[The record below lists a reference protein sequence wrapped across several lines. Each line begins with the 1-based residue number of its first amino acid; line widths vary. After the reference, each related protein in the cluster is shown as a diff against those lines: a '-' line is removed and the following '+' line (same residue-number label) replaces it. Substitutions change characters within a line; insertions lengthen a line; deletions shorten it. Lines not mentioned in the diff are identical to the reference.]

1 MDWVPKISSGTG
13 KKPKNRFQVIW
24 RVNLQFFWHI
34 ASLAMRCSIWW
45 FFKFLH
51 FWHALLWKIIKYAK
65 KKEEKLV
72 LTCLVTSLPKPEI
85 QDQVSGTLYVYISI
99 TRHREDEKTEDCCC
113 CFEFLFAID
122 LSSRFV
128 GCCQKICVHTRDLT
142 IFHSEAPCRRHGTHR
157 VS

>member
-1 MDWVPKISSGTG
+1 M
-13 KKPKNRFQVIW
+13 VI
-24 RVNLQFFWHI
+24 LQIF
-34 ASLAMRCSIWW
+34 
-45 FFKFLH
+45 
-51 FWHALLWKIIKYAK
+51 ALLTRSSLKNHQICH

-85 QDQVSGTLYVYISI
+85 QDQVSGTLYISI
-99 TRHREDEKTEDCCC
+99 TRHKEDEKTEDCCC

-142 IFHSEAPCRRHGTHR
+142 IFHSEAPCRRRHGTHR
-157 VS
+157 ES